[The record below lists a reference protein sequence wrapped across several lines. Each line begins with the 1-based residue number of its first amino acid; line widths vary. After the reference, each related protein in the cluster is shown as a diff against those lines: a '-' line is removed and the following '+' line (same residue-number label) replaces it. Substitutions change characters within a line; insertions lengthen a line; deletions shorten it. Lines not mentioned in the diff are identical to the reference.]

1 MFTIL
6 KKLIDKIN
14 KKIELKNE
22 SKLQNWNTKWIIYGR
37 EHMHSYWFYSFEI
50 WYLIRSLLRPLQLC
64 CQSLH
69 VCPMLNKNILK
80 ESRDLYINRKVKSRR
95 LFLYFIKNFLLDVCL
110 FNSFYVVSYKLI
122 KHPCQVS
129 CSTGIKKYQKSHF
142 PGDLPCLRLS

>member
-1 MFTIL
+1 MLLARKSWIA
-6 KKLIDKIN
+6 
-14 KKIELKNE
+14 
-22 SKLQNWNTKWIIYGR
+22 KWI
-37 EHMHSYWFYSFEI
+37 EI
-50 WYLIRSLLRPLQLC
+50 TKLKYKMNYLWSWTYAFILILFLWNLIFDSNFVKTVAVMLSKSSC
-64 CQSLH
+64 VSH
-69 VCPMLNKNILK
+69 VEQNILK

-95 LFLYFIKNFLLDVCL
+95 LFLYFIKNFLLVVCL